1 MATIKAM
8 SFGQLA
14 SLYSP
19 ANSVSS
25 ARRKLS
31 DWIRQNIGLYN
42 ALRGLGWET
51 GTRKLTPKMVL
62 LIMQHLG
69 EP

>member
-1 MATIKAM
+1 M

-14 SLYSP
+14 SLYFP
-19 ANSVSS
+19 AISVSS

-31 DWIRQNIGLYN
+31 DWIWQNIGLYN

>member
-1 MATIKAM
+1 MAKIKAM

-14 SLYSP
+14 SLYFP

-31 DWIRQNIGLYN
+31 DWIRQNKGLCT
-42 ALRGLGWET
+42 ALQGLGWNT

>member
-1 MATIKAM
+1 MT
-8 SFGQLA
+8 FGQLA
-14 SLYSP
+14 SLYFP

-31 DWIRQNIGLYN
+31 DWIRQNIGLCT
-42 ALRGLGWET
+42 ALRGLGWNT

>member
-1 MATIKAM
+1 M

-14 SLYSP
+14 SLYFP
-19 ANSVSS
+19 ANYVSS

-42 ALRGLGWET
+42 ALRGLGWDT

>member
-14 SLYSP
+14 SLYFP

-31 DWIRQNIGLYN
+31 DWIRQNNGLCT
-42 ALRGLGWET
+42 ALQGLGWNT
-51 GTRKLTPKMVL
+51 GTRKLTPKMML
-62 LIMQHLG
+62 LIMQHIG

>member
-1 MATIKAM
+1 MLKIKAM
-8 SFGQLA
+8 TFGQLA
-14 SLYSP
+14 SQYFP

-42 ALRGLGWET
+42 ALRGLGWDT

>member
-1 MATIKAM
+1 MLKIKAM
-8 SFGQLA
+8 SFGELA
-14 SLYSP
+14 SLYFP

-31 DWIRQNIGLYN
+31 DWIRQNIGLCT
-42 ALRGLGWET
+42 ALQGLGWNT
-51 GTRKLTPKMVL
+51 GTRKVTPKMVL
-62 LIMQHLG
+62 LIMQHIG

>member
-14 SLYSP
+14 SLYFP
-19 ANSVSS
+19 AKSVSS

-42 ALRGLGWET
+42 ALRGLGWDT

>member
-1 MATIKAM
+1 MLKIKAM

-14 SLYSP
+14 SLYFP

-42 ALRGLGWET
+42 ALQGLGWET

-62 LIMQHLG
+62 LMMQHLG

>member
-14 SLYSP
+14 SLYFP

-31 DWIRQNIGLYN
+31 DWIRQNNGLCT
-42 ALRGLGWET
+42 ALRGLGWNT
-51 GTRKLTPKMVL
+51 GARKLTPKMVL
-62 LIMQHLG
+62 LIMQHIG

>member
-1 MATIKAM
+1 MLKIKAM

-14 SLYSP
+14 SLYFP

-31 DWIRQNIGLYN
+31 DWIRQNIGLCT
-42 ALRGLGWET
+42 ALRGLGWNT
-51 GTRKLTPKMVL
+51 GARKLTPKMVL

>member
-1 MATIKAM
+1 M

-14 SLYSP
+14 SLYFP

-25 ARRKLS
+25 AHRKLS
-31 DWIRQNIGLYN
+31 AWLRQNIGLCT
-42 ALRGLGWET
+42 ALRGLGWNT

>member
-1 MATIKAM
+1 MAKFTTM
-8 SFGQLA
+8 QFGQLA
-14 SLYSP
+14 SLYFP

-42 ALRGLGWET
+42 ALRGLGWDT

>member
-14 SLYSP
+14 SLYFP

-42 ALRGLGWET
+42 ALRGLGWDT

>member
-14 SLYSP
+14 SLYFP

-42 ALRGLGWET
+42 ALRGLGWNT

>member
-14 SLYSP
+14 SLYFP

-31 DWIRQNIGLYN
+31 DWIRQNNGLCT
-42 ALRGLGWET
+42 ALRGLGWDT

-62 LIMQHLG
+62 LIMQHIG

>member
-1 MATIKAM
+1 M

-14 SLYSP
+14 SMYFP

-62 LIMQHLG
+62 LIMQHIG

>member
-14 SLYSP
+14 SLYFP
-19 ANSVSS
+19 ANPVSS

>member
-1 MATIKAM
+1 M

-14 SLYSP
+14 SLYFP

-42 ALRGLGWET
+42 ALRGLGWNT
-51 GTRKLTPKMVL
+51 GARKLTPKMVL

>member
-1 MATIKAM
+1 MLKIKAI

-14 SLYSP
+14 SLYFP
-19 ANSVSS
+19 ANSVSA

-31 DWIRQNIGLYN
+31 DWIRQNHGLCT
-42 ALRGLGWET
+42 ALRGLGWNT

>member
-1 MATIKAM
+1 M

-14 SLYSP
+14 SLYFP

-42 ALRGLGWET
+42 ALRGLGWDT

-62 LIMQHLG
+62 LIMQHIG

>member
-1 MATIKAM
+1 MLKIKAM
-8 SFGQLA
+8 TFGQLA
-14 SLYSP
+14 SLYFP

-42 ALRGLGWET
+42 ALRGLGWNT

-62 LIMQHLG
+62 LIMQHIG

>member
-1 MATIKAM
+1 MAKIKAM

-14 SLYSP
+14 SLYFP

-42 ALRGLGWET
+42 ALQGLGWNT

-62 LIMQHLG
+62 LIMPHIG

>member
-14 SLYSP
+14 SLYFP

-31 DWIRQNIGLYN
+31 DWIRQNIGLCT
-42 ALRGLGWET
+42 ALQGLGWNT

-62 LIMQHLG
+62 LIMQHIG